1 MPSPS
6 KHSKSQINIENHCST
21 RATPHKDNNKIT
33 VQSITKC
40 GNQNGYI
47 PQGCNVKRE
56 YGTNEKQKRQK
67 KALSSDASAF
77 LGQRQ
82 ITFSQKTSILKTRK
96 ISVALIL
103 SRLNSFAQ
111 TESWGFSPN
120 RYDRSPSVYST
131 VTLFARFLG
140 LSTSNPR
147 AT

>member
-1 MPSPS
+1 
-6 KHSKSQINIENHCST
+6 
-21 RATPHKDNNKIT
+21 
-33 VQSITKC
+33 
-40 GNQNGYI
+40 
-47 PQGCNVKRE
+47 VKRE

-111 TESWGFSPN
+111 TESWGFSSN
-120 RYDRSPSVYST
+120 RYDRSPSVYS
-131 VTLFARFLG
+131 
-140 LSTSNPR
+140 
-147 AT
+147 